1 MNYEEAKAQGFI
13 YVTRNPLGGECVH
26 KTKPE
31 RVGGYW
37 ESPGWRYIQGG
48 KACPEKNVIMAINVA
63 IKIQKRQQEALKLAT
78 QARKRAEKEE
88 REAEYQRL
96 KEEVQQ
102 KAAAE
107 KEAKKLAKEA
117 EKRAREEARAREK
130 VAKKETRKRTRRR
143 FCKTCKM
150 EFDAE
155 HGSISYCSD
164 LCRNIGKR
172 RNNAKWMEKQR
183 DGVPPEL
190 GALATCKQCGQKFHR
205 SRQYIAY
212 CSDACREAARVA
224 KRPMHSKTCAVCGTE
239 FTTTDGRRRYCSKKC
254 QSAANSQQKELPTR
268 ICKECGEEFK
278 ATQGRKYCSAAC
290 SYEANRRN
298 CRERKRR
305 NKESKPPAPETKTAL
320 PIFIKCKECH
330 RVFRASNRQQVYCS
344 IKCSEDWRKKEAS
357 DDESKQWKGVFY
369 R

>member
-26 KTKPE
+26 KEKPK

-48 KACPEKNVIMAINVA
+48 TACPEKNVIMAINVA
-63 IKIQKRQQEALKLAT
+63 IKIQKRQQEAPRLAR
-78 QARKRAEKEE
+78 QARKRADQEAEKKLREEE
-88 REAEYQRL
+88 R
-96 KEEVQQ
+96 QQ
-102 KAAAE
+102 KAATE
-107 KEAKKLAKEA
+107 KAAKEA
-117 EKRAREEARAREK
+117 ERRAREEARAEAK
-130 VAKKETRKRTRRR
+130 VAKSETRKRTGRR

-164 LCRNIGKR
+164 LCRKIGKR
-172 RNNAKWMEKQR
+172 RNNAKWMAKQR
-183 DGVPPEL
+183 DEVPPEL
-190 GALATCKQCGQKFHR
+190 GALATCKHCGQKFHR
-205 SRQYIAY
+205 SRHYIAY
-212 CSDACREAARVA
+212 CSGACREAARVA
-224 KRPMHSKTCAVCGTE
+224 KRPMHSKTCAMCGAE
-239 FTTTDGRRRYCSKKC
+239 FTTTDGRRQYCSKKC
-254 QSAANSQQKELPTR
+254 QSAANSQQIELPTR
-268 ICKECGEEFK
+268 ICKECGKEFK

-320 PIFIKCKECH
+320 PIFTKCKECH
-330 RVFRASNRQQVYCS
+330 RVFRAPNRQQVYCS
-344 IKCSEDWRKKEAS
+344 IKCSEDWRKRAAS
-357 DDESKQWKGVFY
+357 DDKSKQWNGVFY